1 VSVQVTKMHG
11 LGNDYVYV
19 DLRREHV
26 ADPGRLARAVS
37 DRHRGLGS
45 DGLILVG
52 PADTAEADVRMRIFN
67 ADGSEAQMC
76 GNGIRCVARLAV
88 ERGMTSANPLRVQTG
103 RGTLAVRWRRAGE
116 GGFEAA
122 VGMGV
127 PQLACETLPACVPGV
142 APGASVVARPLPPG
156 FWGERGA
163 EDGMDRGGLTG
174 TITLVGMGNPHAVL
188 WCRQV
193 DEVPL
198 ERVGPFLERHAWFPQ
213 RINVHVAQV
222 LGPSRLRMR
231 TWERGSGI
239 TMACGTGASAV
250 AVAAVLQGLAQ
261 SPLQVELPGGE
272 LRIDWNA
279 VGEEVVMTGPAEFVA
294 DAVLS
299 PELAR
304 EAG

>member
-1 VSVQVTKMHG
+1 MHG

-19 DLRREHV
+19 DLRRERV

-52 PADTAEADVRMRIFN
+52 PPDAAEADVRMRIFN
-67 ADGSEAQMC
+67 ADGSEAPMC

-88 ERGMTSANPLRVQTG
+88 ERGIASANPLRVQTG
-103 RGTLAVRWRRAGE
+103 HGTLQVRWRRTGE

-122 VGMGV
+122 VGMGT
-127 PQLACETLPACVPGV
+127 PHLACETLPACVPGV
-142 APGASVVARPLPPG
+142 APGGRVVGHPLPTG
-156 FWGERGA
+156 FWSKLDT
-163 EDGMDRGGLTG
+163 DGWVSRSGLVGGL
-174 TITLVGMGNPHAVL
+174 TLVGMGNPHAVL
-188 WCRQV
+188 WCRDVQA
-193 DEVPL
+193 VPL
-198 ERVGPFLERHAWFPQ
+198 ERVGPFLERHDWFPR
-213 RINVHVAQV
+213 RINVHVAEVQ
-222 LGPSRLRMR
+222 GPSRVRMR

-239 TMACGTGASAV
+239 TLACGTGASAV
-250 AVAAVLQGLAQ
+250 AVAAVLQGLAR
-261 SPLQVELPGGE
+261 SPMQVVLPGGE
-272 LRIDWNA
+272 LHIDWKGDA
-279 VGEEVVMTGPAEFVA
+279 GEVVMTGPAEFVA